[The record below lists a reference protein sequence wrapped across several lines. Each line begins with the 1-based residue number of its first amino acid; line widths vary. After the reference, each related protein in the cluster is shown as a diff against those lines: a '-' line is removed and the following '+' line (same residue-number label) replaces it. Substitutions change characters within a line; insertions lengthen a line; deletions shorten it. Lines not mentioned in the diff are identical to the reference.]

1 MSEIAETLVLETSI
15 QAAHDEDAIRL
26 KSYRIWQQE
35 GCPFGDELRHWE
47 QAKMQVQANS
57 EAEYQRCFV
66 S

>member
-1 MSEIAETLVLETSI
+1 MSEAAEDVFLETAI
-15 QAAHDEDAIRL
+15 QTETGEDAIRL
-26 KSYRIWQQE
+26 KSYQIWQQE